1 MGSDTLVMV
10 PPKTI
15 SPSTSVQLCQ
25 FIIPTSSLIQFGQ
38 MNFLIT
44 DRPNEQNM
52 DAFIRE
58 LEYYG
63 AKIVVRVCEQTYP
76 TVPLTSHG
84 ISVINWEYPD
94 GAPPPQD
101 VINKWIEL
109 VKKTFKHPHTYI
121 NEENNENSSI
131 NNNKLSAC
139 IGIHCVAGLGR
150 APVLVAIALMEAGVG
165 YEETILA
172 IRQKRRG
179 AFNER
184 QLNFLKSYKGSGQLT
199 SLALPLKIKPEK
211 YCGIM

>member
-10 PPKTI
+10 PPKSI
-15 SPSTSVQLCQ
+15 SPSSSTQLCQ
-25 FIIPTSSLIQFGQ
+25 FIIPNSSLIQYGR

-52 DAFIRE
+52 ETFIKE
-58 LEYYG
+58 LEYYR
-63 AKIVVRVCEQTYP
+63 AKIIVRVCEQTYP
-76 TVPLTSHG
+76 TFPLTSHG

-94 GAPPPQD
+94 GSPPPLS

-109 VKKTFKHPHTYI
+109 VKKTFKHHNSTLQVDEQKNDYK
-121 NEENNENSSI
+121 NNEI
-131 NNNKLSAC
+131 LSPC
-139 IGIHCVAGLGR
+139 IAIHCVAGLGR

-165 YEETILA
+165 YDETILT

-179 AFNER
+179 AFNQR
-184 QLNFLKSYKGSGQLT
+184 QLDFLKSYKSTGQLT
-199 SLALPLKIKPEK
+199 SLALPLKVKPEK

>member
-10 PPKTI
+10 PLKSV
-15 SPSTSVQLCQ
+15 SPSSSTQLCQ
-25 FIIPTSSLIQFGQ
+25 FIIPNSSLIQYGR

-52 DAFIRE
+52 ETFIKE

-63 AKIVVRVCEQTYP
+63 AKIIVRVCEQTYP
-76 TVPLTSHG
+76 TFPLTSHG

-94 GAPPPQD
+94 GSPPPFS
-101 VINKWIEL
+101 VIHKWIEL
-109 VKKTFKHPHTYI
+109 VKKTFKHHNSTFQ
-121 NEENNENSSI
+121 ENEN
-131 NNNKLSAC
+131 LPPC
-139 IGIHCVAGLGR
+139 IAIHCVAGLGR

-179 AFNER
+179 AFNQR
-184 QLNFLKSYKGSGQLT
+184 QLDFLKSYKSTGQLT
-199 SLALPLKIKPEK
+199 SLALPLKVKPEK